1 MVIFSALESM
11 LPIILL
17 IILGYVLRKAGWLGD
32 TFAPSASRLIM
43 NVALPASIFTSVLKN
58 LTLKTLL
65 SLDSGL
71 VVCFASVAICYLVA
85 LATVV
90 LLKVRPGRRGVMVNT
105 FANAN
110 TIFIGM
116 PLNVA
121 LFGEGA
127 VGFFLVYYITNTV
140 STWAVGTF
148 LIDADP
154 MVKAEGSEPSA
165 QRRRGIDIKRLL
177 PPPLIGF
184 LVALVFLLLQLPVP
198 SFVESTLT
206 YTGNLVTPL
215 SLIYIGI
222 VLKESGL
229 TSVRMD
235 RDTVVALVGKFV
247 IAPCPWSV
255 SLPPMPPCS
264 ERCLPRRRTPSSSR
278 PQCPRSPCSRSLP
291 TRGRATYAS
300 QRTSSSRA
308 PSCAPWWSL
317 SSTRCLGEGRTPCL
331 LRGHPKRG
339 PPGGRGRAR

>member
-148 LIDADP
+148 LID
-154 MVKAEGSEPSA
+154 
-165 QRRRGIDIKRLL
+165 
-177 PPPLIGF
+177 
-184 LVALVFLLLQLPVP
+184 
-198 SFVESTLT
+198 
-206 YTGNLVTPL
+206 
-215 SLIYIGI
+215 SL
-222 VLKESGL
+222 
-229 TSVRMD
+229 
-235 RDTVVALVGKFV
+235 
-247 IAPCPWSV
+247 
-255 SLPPMPPCS
+255 
-264 ERCLPRRRTPSSSR
+264 
-278 PQCPRSPCSRSLP
+278 
-291 TRGRATYAS
+291 
-300 QRTSSSRA
+300 
-308 PSCAPWWSL
+308 
-317 SSTRCLGEGRTPCL
+317 
-331 LRGHPKRG
+331 
-339 PPGGRGRAR
+339 

>member
-177 PPPLIGF
+177 SPPLIGF

-247 IAPCPWSV
+247 IAPLSMV
-255 SLPPMPPCS
+255 GVLAAYAALFGALPATEAHTFIIQAAVPALTV
-264 ERCLPRRRTPSSSR
+264 LPILANEGKGDVRF
-278 PQCPRSPCSRSLP
+278 
-291 TRGRATYAS
+291 ATNVVVTSTLLCAVVVPIVYA
-300 QRTSSSRA
+300 
-308 PSCAPWWSL
+308 L
-317 SSTRCLGEGRTPCL
+317 LG
-331 LRGHPKRG
+331 
-339 PPGGRGRAR
+339 

>member
-65 SLDSGL
+65 SLDSSL

-229 TSVRMD
+229 MSVRMD

-247 IAPCPWSV
+247 IAPLSMV
-255 SLPPMPPCS
+255 GVLAAYAALFGALPATEAHTFIIQDAVPALTV
-264 ERCLPRRRTPSSSR
+264 LPILANEGKGDVRF
-278 PQCPRSPCSRSLP
+278 
-291 TRGRATYAS
+291 ATNVVVTSTLLCAVVVPIVYA
-300 QRTSSSRA
+300 
-308 PSCAPWWSL
+308 L
-317 SSTRCLGEGRTPCL
+317 LG
-331 LRGHPKRG
+331 
-339 PPGGRGRAR
+339 

>member
-11 LPIILL
+11 LPIIFL
-17 IILGYVLRKAGWLGD
+17 IALGYVLRKAGWLGD

-65 SLDSGL
+65 SLDTGL
-71 VVCFASVAICYLVA
+71 VVCFASVATCYLVSAA
-85 LATVV
+85 LVV

-247 IAPCPWSV
+247 IAPLSMV
-255 SLPPMPPCS
+255 GVLAAYAALFGALPATEAHTFIIQAAVPALTV
-264 ERCLPRRRTPSSSR
+264 LPILANEGKGDVRF
-278 PQCPRSPCSRSLP
+278 
-291 TRGRATYAS
+291 ATNVVVTSTLLCAVVVPIVYA
-300 QRTSSSRA
+300 
-308 PSCAPWWSL
+308 L
-317 SSTRCLGEGRTPCL
+317 LG
-331 LRGHPKRG
+331 
-339 PPGGRGRAR
+339 

>member
-235 RDTVVALVGKFV
+235 RDTVVALVGKFA
-247 IAPCPWSV
+247 IAPLSMV
-255 SLPPMPPCS
+255 GVLAAYAALFGALPATEAHTFIIQAAVPALTV
-264 ERCLPRRRTPSSSR
+264 LPILANEGKGDVRF
-278 PQCPRSPCSRSLP
+278 
-291 TRGRATYAS
+291 ATNVVVTSTLLCAVVVPIVYA
-300 QRTSSSRA
+300 
-308 PSCAPWWSL
+308 L
-317 SSTRCLGEGRTPCL
+317 LG
-331 LRGHPKRG
+331 
-339 PPGGRGRAR
+339 

>member
-71 VVCFASVAICYLVA
+71 VACFASVAICYLVA

-110 TIFIGM
+110 TIFIGL
-116 PLNVA
+116 PLNIA
-121 LFGEGA
+121 LFGEG
-127 VGFFLVYYITNTV
+127 VIGFFLVYYITNTI
-140 STWAVGTF
+140 STWAIGTF

-154 MVKAEGSEPSA
+154 MVKAKEPKASA
-165 QRRRGIDIKRLL
+165 QRKRGIDIRRLL
-177 PPPLIGF
+177 PPPLLGF
-184 LVALVFLLLQLPVP
+184 LVALILLLLQLPVP
-198 SFVESTLT
+198 SFITSTLT

-222 VLKESGL
+222 VLEVSGVS
-229 TSVRMD
+229 SVRVD
-235 RDTVVALVGKFV
+235 RDTAVALIGKFI
-247 IAPCPWSV
+247 IAPASMV
-255 SLPPMPPCS
+255 GVLAAYGALFGALPATEAHTFIIQAAVPALTV
-264 ERCLPRRRTPSSSR
+264 LPILANEGKGDVRF
-278 PQCPRSPCSRSLP
+278 
-291 TRGRATYAS
+291 ATNVVVTSTLLCAVVVPIVYA
-300 QRTSSSRA
+300 
-308 PSCAPWWSL
+308 L
-317 SSTRCLGEGRTPCL
+317 LG
-331 LRGHPKRG
+331 
-339 PPGGRGRAR
+339 